1 VNICSGRFWIT
12 DTAWAQPT
20 DMGTH
25 ISVYVYLSQTDSTKG
40 KWGSIEREDLSP
52 FFKAR
57 ANRYSDREWQDQ
69 LKSLCCRIWQG
80 VEELKNRLDLDKYP
94 HHRVYPEFEVVP
106 LILRS
111 THQPLNLS
119 RSANRAHVAPSL
131 PQPVSPVN
139 DADMDHFENPETDD
153 AAAEEERVKREALIA
168 ESKRLEQK
176 YQETQ
181 ARIRQREQDNERL
194 AKKLAEMKAENDAWD
209 IIWDTTAARLG
220 ITNATVARK
229 EAKLIQLVKMVDALA
244 NHIVDFDND
253 DEVQGGDVQGSEVQG
268 GDAQGD
274 EVQGGDAQGDE
285 VQGGGAPE
293 AGGQ

>member
-1 VNICSGRFWIT
+1 MRCPSPQVTNTRPASPASPF
-12 DTAWAQPT
+12 P
-20 DMGTH
+20 
-25 ISVYVYLSQTDSTKG
+25 VSTKLSG
-40 KWGSIEREDLSP
+40 MERMKAIAYGGPEAARYQVRDLTWLDDPQPNWSASWDDRP
-52 FFKAR
+52 DETPSKCHRQNNPNVDEGAVKAR
-57 ANRYSDREWQDQ
+57 A
-69 LKSLCCRIWQG
+69 
-80 VEELKNRLDLDKYP
+80 
-94 HHRVYPEFEVVP
+94 
-106 LILRS
+106 
-111 THQPLNLS
+111 
-119 RSANRAHVAPSL
+119 
-131 PQPVSPVN
+131 
-139 DADMDHFENPETDD
+139 D
-153 AAAEEERVKREALIA
+153 AAAEEKRVKREALIA

-194 AKKLAEMKAENDAWD
+194 AKKLAEMKAENDAWNR
-209 IIWDTTAARLG
+209 IWDTTAARLG

-274 EVQGGDAQGDE
+274 EVQGG
-285 VQGGGAPE
+285 GAPE

>member
-12 DTAWAQPT
+12 DTAWAQTT

-119 RSANRAHVAPSL
+119 RS
-131 PQPVSPVN
+131 
-139 DADMDHFENPETDD
+139 
-153 AAAEEERVKREALIA
+153 
-168 ESKRLEQK
+168 
-176 YQETQ
+176 
-181 ARIRQREQDNERL
+181 DNESTTSML
-194 AKKLAEMKAENDAWD
+194 VEYEPSDEHETPSEEAQVSGAERNMGEDMAERETTGEGMAQRGSSTTSILVEYEPSDER
-209 IIWDTTAARLG
+209 DTLGRGPSQWRGTEHGRRYGGKGDDRRRHGATGKFRQPSTCCAQSFPAR
-220 ITNATVARK
+220 
-229 EAKLIQLVKMVDALA
+229 
-244 NHIVDFDND
+244 
-253 DEVQGGDVQGSEVQG
+253 
-268 GDAQGD
+268 
-274 EVQGGDAQGDE
+274 
-285 VQGGGAPE
+285 
-293 AGGQ
+293 